1 MNSYSLLQTSHSWWA
16 ALTIILLF
24 VALTNSVFG
33 MNSKRIFSVKDRKI
47 ALIAMTFAHL
57 QLILGLVLYFVSP
70 IGFSAL
76 GQMSSA
82 ILRLTSL
89 EHPLV
94 GIVAIILI
102 TIGWSKHKK
111 ADNDTRKF
119 KQISIFYGAGLLL
132 ILSRIPWSLWF

>member
-1 MNSYSLLQTSHSWWA
+1 MYAILQAGHSWWA
-16 ALTIILLF
+16 ALTILSLF
-24 VALTNSVFG
+24 VAVTNSVFG
-33 MNSKRIFSVKDRKI
+33 MNSKREFSVRDRKI
-47 ALIAMTFAHL
+47 SLFAMTFAHL
-57 QLILGLVLYFVSP
+57 QLIFGLVLYFISP

-94 GIVAIILI
+94 GILAITLI

-111 ADNDTRKF
+111 TDNDARKF
-119 KQISIFYGAGLLL
+119 KQIAIFYGAGLIL